1 MSVSLQIPVLFDVSA
16 NGTVFGQD
24 SSGVD
29 LFDAHLKFNVVGSA
43 NSSLTD
49 EFKKIL
55 YADPSENFVDG
66 SGVLFFSNGTGLS
79 SGLGTTIR
87 TAILGETSK
96 LEQPTG
102 TTNADGTTDSSKR
115 YKTPGI
121 PLPNYAVDYSG
132 DAVGAAGWEDK
143 YANSLNT
150 AQKYYTGGLTDSGGT
165 SFGRILIRLMA
176 THLMGHPFAQDF
188 IANEAAIIKD
198 ISDCDITAQIDAKL
212 FKHESSFFTQVKGHT
227 ELQAATGPDASGN
240 FSAAKDNG
248 ICNTILF
255 SLYETLL
262 GSAPDRFDLSGN
274 LTSGGDV
281 SDNDHSPGTD
291 ASGGNLDPGTCRP
304 RPLPFRTGDTLSFYF
319 RPIVQIKIG
328 NNDSTTASYGYDEI
342 SGVGT
347 SSFSGTS
354 LTEMFFNP
362 RHRWISHASAAAVN
376 KSSKTT
382 ESEAGAEGNW
392 IDSYSS
398 TTAGDTSAGG
408 LMMTGTNLVHNTYGG
423 SPCVLFDGHV
433 WRVQLTMG

>member
-29 LFDAHLKFNVVGSA
+29 LFDAHLKFNVVGTA
-43 NSSLTD
+43 QTALRT
-49 EFKKIL
+49 EFNKIL

-66 SGVLFFSNGTGLS
+66 SGVLFFSDGTGLS
-79 SGLGTTIR
+79 SGLATTIR
-87 TAILGETSK
+87 TAILGETGK

-102 TTNADGTTDSSKR
+102 TTNADGTTDVSKR

-132 DAVGAAGWEDK
+132 DAVGQAGWEDK
-143 YANSLNT
+143 YASSLNT

-188 IANEAAIIKD
+188 IANEAEIIAD

-212 FKHESSFFTQVKGHT
+212 FKHESSFFTQPKGHT
-227 ELQAATGPDASGN
+227 ELQAATEGATDV
-240 FSAAKDNG
+240 FEAAKDDG

-262 GSAPDRFDLSGN
+262 GSAPERFDLSGN

-291 ASGGNLDPGTCRP
+291 ASGGNLDPGMCRP
-304 RPLPFRTGDTLSFYF
+304 RPLPFRSGDTLSFYF

-328 NNDSTTASYGYDEI
+328 SNDSTSASFGFPDI

-376 KSSKTT
+376 KSSQTT
-382 ESEAGAEGNW
+382 ESGAGAEGNW
-392 IDSYSS
+392 IDSYSA
-398 TTAGDTSAGG
+398 TAAGDTNAGG
-408 LMMTGTNLVHNTYGG
+408 LMMTGTNLVHDAYNG
-423 SPCVLFDGHV
+423 SNCILFDGHV